1 MYLSAASVASEESEA
16 SVASAASPLG
26 LAAGRVAASGVTVAR
41 HCSAAAPLRA
51 CHFCHP
57 GMQQLLPELTSEPR
71 LLEMLIERAAPSIE
85 ITCDV
90 CEARMGCASE

>member
-1 MYLSAASVASEESEA
+1 
-16 SVASAASPLG
+16 
-26 LAAGRVAASGVTVAR
+26 
-41 HCSAAAPLRA
+41 
-51 CHFCHP
+51 
-57 GMQQLLPELTSEPR
+57 MQQLLPELTSEPR

>member
-1 MYLSAASVASEESEA
+1 MAFRAEA
-16 SVASAASPLG
+16 TPEG
-26 LAAGRVAASGVTVAR
+26 GNNT
-41 HCSAAAPLRA
+41 PA
-51 CHFCHP
+51 CHFLHP

-90 CEARMGCASE
+90 CEARMG